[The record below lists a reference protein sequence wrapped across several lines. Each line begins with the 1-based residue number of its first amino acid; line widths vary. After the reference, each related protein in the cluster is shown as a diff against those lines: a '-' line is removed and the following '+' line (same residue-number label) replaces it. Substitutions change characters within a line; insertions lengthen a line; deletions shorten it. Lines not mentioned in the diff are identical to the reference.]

1 LSGAHEKGGVAQV
14 EAGGGMSLGLAGVTS
29 LIVEKEERTRHPMPL
44 DPVSEA
50 SYVTTFYC
58 ETDNRAYRV
67 NPSIGWRDELFPDE
81 PKNVLSRSEPISSL
95 GKDGGL

>member
-14 EAGGGMSLGLAGVTS
+14 EAGGGMSLGL
-29 LIVEKEERTRHPMPL
+29 
-44 DPVSEA
+44 EA